1 MAKQFSLLKVRFPY
15 RGTHFFLVSVIF
27 MVFCLLFNIEIELLK
42 INHVDPNYV
51 TYPKNM
57 MIDIVDQSK
66 QSS

>member
-1 MAKQFSLLKVRFPY
+1 
-15 RGTHFFLVSVIF
+15 